1 MSWCVWPLRSHQQAS
16 SDSQLPSLSSCLA
29 PHSCLAALFAS
40 LLLCR
45 GIARFPEG
53 VPAELQAACIR
64 QVWGPGA
71 RAGTYQISG
80 GRGLELV

>member
-1 MSWCVWPLRSHQQAS
+1 MP
-16 SDSQLPSLSSCLA
+16 
-29 PHSCLAALFAS
+29 
-40 LLLCR
+40 LLCCS
-45 GIARFPEG
+45 GIARFPAG

-80 GRGLELV
+80 AACISEAVGKLLKKLEQRHAFR